1 MQCSICSF
9 KATSQWKKWK
19 TSFLERTV
27 AICMILSLHSPLNSS
42 TEIARA
48 EDVLVILQ
56 GTAVFLEVY
65 NLMISIKTEGDCL
78 MVRLTFATLFFLKTM
93 KLRSRGPLAPAG
105 GRAEDLGTRYS
116 CETSCDWLKSRWSP
130 EFFTGFL
137 RNYINCVHN
146 C

>member
-1 MQCSICSF
+1 
-9 KATSQWKKWK
+9 
-19 TSFLERTV
+19 
-27 AICMILSLHSPLNSS
+27 MILSLHSPLNSR
-42 TEIARA
+42 TVIARA

-105 GRAEDLGTRYS
+105 GRVEDLGTRYS
-116 CETSCDWLKSRWSP
+116 CETSNDWLKSR
-130 EFFTGFL
+130 
-137 RNYINCVHN
+137 
-146 C
+146 